1 MREFIHKFLNDMHFF
16 RSCVTALL
24 TWVGLA
30 MVSPAGRTIAEK
42 LIYSLPAAA
51 GVGIAAVGAGTRKP

>member
-1 MREFIHKFLNDMHFF
+1 MFEFFQRFLNDMHFF
-16 RSCVTALL
+16 RSVVTGLM

-30 MVSPAGRTIAEK
+30 MVSPAGRTITEK